1 MNASG
6 KLVAWFQGK
15 MEFGPR
21 ALGNR
26 SLLADL
32 RNPSMR
38 EVLNRKVK
46 HREDFRPFAP
56 SPQVY
61 SQVKQVNG
69 LN

>member
-1 MNASG
+1 
-6 KLVAWFQGK
+6 